1 MIVRSLRLRNFRNYE
16 NAEVHFDPGMNV
28 LTGMNA
34 QGKTNILES
43 LVYLSLTRSHRIS
56 DDRKLIRH
64 DAPFADIKCVFTD
77 ERDKEIEAVIHPKGK
92 TLFVYHQPV
101 KKSSE
106 FIGLLN
112 VILFAPDDL
121 RIFNDQPRDRRRM
134 MNQEI
139 TKVSV
144 EYLLS
149 LNRFQNF
156 LKERNLLLKQ
166 QRIDDIYLRILDE
179 QMSEAEEYIIR
190 ERKEFIDM
198 INLHIGKFYYAL
210 SSENADLKVVY
221 KCALEEDI
229 SKQNLI
235 RKHEES
241 RKKDLEYRVTNFGIH
256 HEDILFMMNDRNLVQ
271 TASQGQKRMALLAFK
286 LSLMKYIEAKTRKKP
301 VLLLDDVLSELDTEK
316 QKRLL
321 KLVSEP
327 YQCLIT
333 ATELPEFI
341 RHIPMKQFRV
351 ENGSI
356 TEITGGI

>member
-1 MIVRSLRLRNFRNYE
+1 
-16 NAEVHFDPGMNV
+16 
-28 LTGMNA
+28 
-34 QGKTNILES
+34 
-43 LVYLSLTRSHRIS
+43 
-56 DDRKLIRH
+56 
-64 DAPFADIKCVFTD
+64 
-77 ERDKEIEAVIHPKGK
+77 
-92 TLFVYHQPV
+92 
-101 KKSSE
+101 
-106 FIGLLN
+106 
-112 VILFAPDDL
+112 
-121 RIFNDQPRDRRRM
+121 
-134 MNQEI
+134 
-139 TKVSV
+139 
-144 EYLLS
+144 
-149 LNRFQNF
+149 
-156 LKERNLLLKQ
+156 
-166 QRIDDIYLRILDE
+166 
-179 QMSEAEEYIIR
+179 MSEAEEYIIR
-190 ERKEFIDM
+190 ERKKFVDM

-210 SSENADLKVVY
+210 SSDNTDLKVVY

-229 SKQNLI
+229 TKENLI